1 MTVPPLS
8 ANAMPMTQDTADAH
22 ILERL
27 YAVIES
33 RRGADPG
40 TSYTA
45 KLFSKGTEKI
55 ARKLAEESV
64 EALIEGIK
72 GDRDRLAAESAD
84 VLYHLLVLWADQG
97 VRPEDVW
104 AELARR
110 EGVSG
115 IEEKNARR

>member
-1 MTVPPLS
+1 
-8 ANAMPMTQDTADAH
+8 MPMTQDTADAH

-72 GDRDRLAAESAD
+72 GDRDRLAAESAERAPTCCTTC
-84 VLYHLLVLWADQG
+84 WSCGPTRACGRRTSGPSSPGARASRASRRRTRG
-97 VRPEDVW
+97 VERLE
-104 AELARR
+104 
-110 EGVSG
+110 
-115 IEEKNARR
+115 